1 VLQDTWLFGGTIR
14 DNIAYGDPEASE
26 EQLHAAAEAAFVDRF
41 VRALP
46 DGYDTLLD
54 DELGRVRVAIRSA
67 TALSAVERN
76 ELIELARRLTDRQEI
91 LAATE
96 LDSELIG
103 GVVLDIGGTVYDG
116 SLRTQ
121 LARLT
126 REMAEG
132 GG

>member
-1 VLQDTWLFGGTIR
+1 VRNLIGLLAER
-14 DNIAYGDPEASE
+14 DRLEILADLA
-26 EQLHAAAEAAFVDRF
+26 RW
-41 VRALP
+41 
-46 DGYDTLLD
+46 YDTLLD